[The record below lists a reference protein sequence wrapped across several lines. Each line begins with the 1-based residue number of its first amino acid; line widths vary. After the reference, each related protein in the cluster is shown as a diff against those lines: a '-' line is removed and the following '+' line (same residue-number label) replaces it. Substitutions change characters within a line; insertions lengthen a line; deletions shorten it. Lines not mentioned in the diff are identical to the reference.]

1 MILRRL
7 TEHMKAQNWFAV
19 AIDFLIVV
27 IGVFI
32 GIQVSNWNA
41 ARADQQAAAAYLV
54 DIAADVRAD
63 ITEIA
68 RVTGSART
76 RISASTYLLRQT
88 GRTDLAPAVTISQLR
103 MDDVFAGS
111 ESIEIP
117 DVALPEDARS
127 DGLWRDAMGMY
138 AFDTNKSAYDAMIGS
153 GRIELIRQ
161 PDIKLAL
168 QRYYYLVNAL
178 EETQRRTIMPMRVQL
193 LAIGLEHGLS
203 QETRAAEAAL
213 FERVGADP
221 ALSAA
226 IATSR
231 EHAALYLLFCRLIA
245 DQARRV
251 LTLLDDA
258 GARP

>member
-1 MILRRL
+1 MILRRIVDAFRRQDRF
-7 TEHMKAQNWFAV
+7 TVFVET
-19 AIDFLIVV
+19 LIVV
-27 IGVFI
+27 LGVFL
-32 GIQVSNWNA
+32 GLQVNNWNA
-41 ARADQQAAAAYLV
+41 ARADKQAAAAYLV

-63 ITEIA
+63 MTEIA
-68 RVTGSART
+68 RVTDSART
-76 RISASTYLLRQT
+76 RIAASTYLLRRT
-88 GRTDLAPAVTISQLR
+88 GHTDLAPAVTISQLR
-103 MDDVFAGS
+103 MDDVFAGF

-138 AFDTNKSAYDAMIGS
+138 AFDTNKSAYDALIGS

-161 PDIKLAL
+161 PDVKLAL

-178 EETQRRTIMPMRVQL
+178 EETQRRTIMPMRVQSFG
-193 LAIGLEHGLS
+193 IGLERGLS
-203 QETRAAEAAL
+203 PETRAAETTL
-213 FERVGADP
+213 VERVAADP

-231 EHAALYLLFCRLIA
+231 EHAGLHLLFCRLID

-251 LTLLDDA
+251 LTLLDDV
-258 GARP
+258 GVRP